1 MSVLSRRLY
10 IAAWLALATVALG
23 YFASL
28 FKSTQ
33 NLGSTAFLPSI
44 FSNAPSAGSDATN
57 ADPAVSQ
64 AIARMATEIDSLKA
78 ALEASRKENAA
89 LTAHVRTLE
98 SAFGPT
104 TASLPPGNQPARPAP
119 DESAKK
125 QAGNAPPNVEVEMR
139 PMPVDGFSEEI
150 ERAPLPIARPAKST
164 RTLFAVEI
172 ATGLSADEAKV
183 QWQNISK
190 KHASLLAKLE
200 PRKVRTTGGQA
211 GKGAYTLIAGPF
223 NNAAAA
229 ALMCA
234 RLSIAGMN
242 CSSTSFT
249 GTPLDNVAAR

>member
-10 IAAWLALATVALG
+10 IAAWLALATLALG

-33 NLGSTAFLPSI
+33 NLGGTAFLPSI
-44 FSNAPSAGSDATN
+44 FSNAPSAGSDTANT
-57 ADPAVSQ
+57 DPAVSQ

-98 SAFGPT
+98 SAFGPS
-104 TASLPPGNQPARPAP
+104 TASLPPPGEPGHEKRPE
-119 DESAKK
+119 ESVAADSNKN
-125 QAGNAPPNVEVEMR
+125 AGIKVEMH

-183 QWQNISK
+183 QWQVISK

-200 PRKVRTTGGQA
+200 PRKVRTT
-211 GKGAYTLIAGPF
+211 KGETEKDAYTLIAGPF